1 MFYDPILEELQQI
14 RQKID
19 DECNND
25 FEVYYAHLLEF
36 QKTHADRLVRFSPKP
51 ALVYPLTTGK
61 MQSTESAD

>member
-1 MFYDPILEELQQI
+1 MFHDPILKELQQI

-51 ALVYPLTTGK
+51 AFTGSPTT
-61 MQSTESAD
+61 QRRVDNEE